1 MTILLD
7 KLGQGQVETRL
18 DLRPGIHRDA
28 KTGTAR
34 LTAIDR
40 DNEGVIPPNFVGL
53 VEVLSGKKHPI
64 LDGDCTQLAS
74 THPDKGERFGYL
86 LVFDD

>member
-1 MTILLD
+1 MALLNEFC
-7 KLGQGQVETRL
+7 QREVETSF
-18 DLRPGIHRDA
+18 DLGSGIHRDA

-40 DNEGVIPPNFVGL
+40 DNEGVITPNFVGL
-53 VEVLSGKKHPI
+53 VHVLAGKKYPI
-64 LDGDCTQLAS
+64 LDGNRTQLAS